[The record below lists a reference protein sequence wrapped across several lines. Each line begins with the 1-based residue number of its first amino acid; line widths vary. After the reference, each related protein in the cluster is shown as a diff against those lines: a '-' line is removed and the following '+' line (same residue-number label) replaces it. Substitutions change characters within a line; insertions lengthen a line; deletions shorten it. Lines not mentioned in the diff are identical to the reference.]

1 MANKEQTINFD
12 ELEVKMGEPKFIE
25 EIRRN
30 EDGTVKAYVL
40 KRNPKYKKQI
50 VKSYQLAT

>member
-1 MANKEQTINFD
+1 MNSDMANKEQTINFD

-40 KRNPKYKKQI
+40 KRNPKYKK
-50 VKSYQLAT
+50 